1 MKYSVQVTD
10 TKAVIIEDE
19 KGRYP
24 TDLLAVK
31 AIIRAAK
38 DTDITVITVN
48 GNNYSIMDEFT
59 GGLLRDSQIIFLTTG
74 VHERDP
80 SLMTRVLNTLSERLF
95 TLFAAH
101 LYRANKTPGKPGYRP
116 NQILEST
123 LKGPFDARLE
133 PISYRSIERRMHNK

>member
-1 MKYSVQVTD
+1 MKYSVKVTD
-10 TKAVIIEDE
+10 TKAVITEDE
-19 KGRYP
+19 KGRYS
-24 TDLLAVK
+24 TDLLAIK

-48 GNNYSIMDEFT
+48 GNSYNIMDEFT

-74 VHERDP
+74 VRERDP
-80 SLMTRVLNTLSERLF
+80 SLITRALNTLSERLL

-101 LYRANKTPGKPGYRP
+101 LHRASKTPSKPGYRP
-116 NQILEST
+116 NQILDST

-133 PISYRSIERRMHNK
+133 PISYRSIERRIHNK